1 MPKPIQ
7 DARLGFAFAATTL
20 GLLVSVVDPASR
32 LFNLPDAVT
41 GTVKG
46 VLLCSAAV
54 MAIFAVRQ
62 LKRSA

>member
-1 MPKPIQ
+1 MLKPIQ

-20 GLLVSVVDPASR
+20 GILVSVVDPADR
-32 LFNLPDAVT
+32 LFNLPDVVT

-46 VLLCSAAV
+46 ILLCAAAV